1 MMNVMEH
8 MFDPI
13 IDWLSVVSLPI
24 LGVIL
29 VAIIAEYIGEKL
41 IKIAIHRSIHGKHF
55 GRPKQPL
62 ADVKK
67 RQKTIIGITIIF
79 WKVLVFLGA
88 GLGIFKIVFP
98 QVDLLP
104 IFASAGVLGAV
115 IGFGAQSII
124 KDIIAGI
131 FIIAENQFRVGDVV
145 EIDAGGVGSG
155 TVEHISLRSTVLRDV
170 SGNVHYVSNGNIVH
184 VINKT
189 MGYSKVNFAISVKPN
204 TDIDVLAEIIEKVGT
219 TLAESEKWKHKIIEA
234 PHFVNLGAF
243 SDTALEVNI
252 SGTTQP
258 GEQWAVTS
266 EMKKRLL
273 TALKKYPEVKLA
285 HYMDLSALGPKK

>member
-1 MMNVMEH
+1 MMDTMEH
-8 MFDPI
+8 IFDPVI
-13 IDWLSVVSLPI
+13 AWLSIVWLPILSVVI
-24 LGVIL
+24 YAV
-29 VAIIAEYIGEKL
+29 VAEYVGGKIIKLFIG
-41 IKIAIHRSIHGKHF
+41 RSIHGRHF

-67 RQKTIIGITIIF
+67 RQKTIVGIVLVF
-79 WKVLVFLGA
+79 WKVLVFTGA
-88 GLGIFKIVFP
+88 GIGLLKIVLPEF
-98 QVDLLP
+98 DILP
-104 IFASAGVLGAV
+104 IFASAGVLGAI
-115 IGFGAQSII
+115 IGFGAQSMI

-170 SGNVHYVSNGNIVH
+170 SGNVHYISNGNIVH

-189 MGYSKVNFAISVKPN
+189 MGYSKVNFAVSVKPN
-204 TDIDVLAEIIEKVGT
+204 TDVDKLTEVIEKVGQ
-219 TLAESEKWKHKIIEA
+219 TLAQSEKWKHKIIEA

-273 TALKKYPEVKLA
+273 QELKKHDDIKLSQ
-285 HYMDLSALGPKK
+285 YMDLSMLGRKK